1 MQPPEE
7 NSSEKPNLFE
17 EESYSQSIH
26 KIHTSLFVPVVKI
39 VMTGLLAMFIYFL
52 LALAFSNS
60 AALSAGSSA
69 IAQSIILLWTSGAVL
84 LIVLLIYLAMVIY
97 IILSWSRHYYVINS
111 QAVLMY
117 DGIIFSKSKS
127 YDMAGVESIEVD
139 QGLIGKIFNFG
150 TLKLYNPRLEKEIT
164 FHRIPDPNQEAGFIH
179 GMHPN
184 PVAFIVNKSVGNGK
198 P

>member
-1 MQPPEE
+1 MQSIEE

-17 EESYSQSIH
+17 EESYSESIH
-26 KIHTSLFVPVVKI
+26 KIHTSIFVPIVKI
-39 VMTGLLAMFIYFL
+39 IMTGLLAMFIYFL
-52 LALAFSNS
+52 LALAFSSS
-60 AALSAGSSA
+60 AVSSAGNPA
-69 IAQSIILLWTSGAVL
+69 ISQSIILLWTSGAVL
-84 LIVLLIYLAMVIY
+84 LIELVIY
-97 IILSWSRHYYVINS
+97 IVMVVYMLLSWSKHYYVINS

-150 TLKLYNPRLEKEIT
+150 TLKLFNPRLAKEIT

-198 P
+198 A

>member
-1 MQPPEE
+1 MQSVEE
-7 NSSEKPNLFE
+7 NSPEKPNLFE

-26 KIHTSLFVPVVKI
+26 KIHASLFVPVVKI
-39 VMTGLLAMFIYFL
+39 IMTGLLAMFIYLL
-52 LALAFSNS
+52 LAMVFSGS
-60 AALSAGSSA
+60 TVLSAGGSTIS
-69 IAQSIILLWTSGAVL
+69 QSVAVFWTSGAVL
-84 LIVLLIYLAMVIY
+84 FIVLIIYFAMVLY
-97 IILSWSRHYYVINS
+97 MILSWNKHYYVINS

-139 QGLIGKIFNFG
+139 QGLIGKVFNFG

-164 FHRIPDPNQEAGFIH
+164 FHRIPDPNKEAGFIH

-198 P
+198 T

>member
-1 MQPPEE
+1 MQSVQE
-7 NSSEKPNLFE
+7 NSPEKPNLFE

-39 VMTGLLAMFIYFL
+39 IMTGLLAMFIYLL
-52 LALAFSNS
+52 LAVAFSS
-60 AALSAGSSA
+60 STALSAGSSA
-69 IAQSIILLWTSGAVL
+69 IFQSIVLLWTSGAVL

-97 IILSWSRHYYVINS
+97 MILSWNRHYYVINS

-184 PVAFIVNKSVGNGK
+184 PVAFIVNKSVGNNK
-198 P
+198 